1 MLFHQNSSISSPN
14 RYPFQQSRSS
24 YFAGSSIPSYHEQPH
39 YPIPSSVPS
48 LYQSYPYQPAGPG
61 NMPPFPLSYAPVFVS
76 NSEYPRTV
84 SPNGLTLILIAILFL
99 VALDLVVVRP
109 QKGY

>member
-1 MLFHQNSSISSPN
+1 MLFHQNTTVASPN
-14 RYPFQQSRSS
+14 HYSFQQSRSS
-24 YFAGSSIPSYHEQPH
+24 YFSGSSIPSYYEQPH
-39 YPIPSSVPS
+39 YPIPPSVPS
-48 LYQSYPYQPAGPG
+48 LYQSYPYQPAMLGS
-61 NMPPFPLSYAPVFVS
+61 MPTFPLAYAPVFVS
-76 NSEYPRTV
+76 KSEYPRTV